1 MNEESRSGE
10 TVQSSLQTSRSVPTQ
25 SEDRSAKERTLETL
39 RDLVQ
44 TLSVAVDVLS
54 TQERPTLTEP
64 IDFYDEV
71 RRFEIGLIQR
81 ALRATGGNQAQA
93 ARLLGLNQPTLHGKI
108 KQYQI
113 YPDILLFR
121 ERPRADDDK
130 QS

>member
-10 TVQSSLQTSRSVPTQ
+10 TVQSNLQASKSVSTP
-25 SEDRSAKERTLETL
+25 SEEKPARERTLETL
-39 RDLVQ
+39 RELVH
-44 TLSVAVDVLS
+44 TLSVAVEVLS
-54 TQERPTLTEP
+54 TQERPTLNEA
-64 IDFYDEV
+64 IDFYEEV

-81 ALRATGGNQAQA
+81 ALRATRGNQAQA

-113 YPDILLFR
+113 SPDILLFR
-121 ERPRADDDK
+121 ERPRVDDK